1 MPPATRRAQR
11 EGMTTALITG
21 ASQGFGHALA
31 VSLAED
37 GWRVVVDARHATQ
50 LREAAGRHANII
62 AVPGDVTD
70 EQHRAA
76 LVAAVGDRLDLL
88 VLNASTLGPTPLPAL
103 SGYDLAEL
111 RQVFEVNVVA
121 PLALLQGALPA
132 LRAAKGQVIALS
144 SDAAVSGYEGWGAYG
159 SSKAALDQLIR
170 VFAAEE
176 PEIPAYAVDPG
187 DMRTAMHQAAFPG
200 EDISDRPPAESV
212 VPAFRRLI
220 EQSREPGRYVAVDL
234 VGV

>member
-1 MPPATRRAQR
+1 
-11 EGMTTALITG
+11 MTTALITG

-31 VSLAED
+31 ASLAAD

-50 LREAAGRHANII
+50 LREATGRHTNII

-103 SGYDLAEL
+103 AGYDLAEL

-121 PLALLQGALPA
+121 PLALLQAVLQA
-132 LRAAKGQVIALS
+132 LRLAKGQVVALS

-176 PEIPAYAVDPG
+176 PGIPAYAVDPG

-220 EQSREPGRYVAVDL
+220 AQTRESGRYVAVDL

>member
-1 MPPATRRAQR
+1 
-11 EGMTTALITG
+11 MTTALITG

-31 VSLAED
+31 ASLAAD

-50 LREAAGRHANII
+50 LREATGRHANII

-103 SGYDLAEL
+103 AGYDLAEL

-121 PLALLQGALPA
+121 PLALLQAVLQA
-132 LRAAKGQVIALS
+132 LRLAKGQVVALS

-176 PEIPAYAVDPG
+176 PGIRAYAVDPG

-220 EQSREPGRYVAVDL
+220 AQTRESGRYVAVDL

>member
-1 MPPATRRAQR
+1 
-11 EGMTTALITG
+11 MTTALITG

-31 VSLAED
+31 VSLAAD

-50 LREAAGRHANII
+50 LREATGRHANIV

-103 SGYDLAEL
+103 AGYDLAEL

-121 PLALLQGALPA
+121 PLALLQAALPA
-132 LRAAKGQVIALS
+132 LRLAKGQVVALS

-176 PEIPAYAVDPG
+176 PGIPAYAVDPG

-200 EDISDRPPAESV
+200 EDISDRPPAESI

-220 EQSREPGRYVAVDL
+220 AQTHESGRYVAVDL

>member
-1 MPPATRRAQR
+1 
-11 EGMTTALITG
+11 MTTALITG

-31 VSLAED
+31 ASLAAD

-50 LREAAGRHANII
+50 LREATGRHANII

-103 SGYDLAEL
+103 AGYDLAEL

-121 PLALLQGALPA
+121 PLALLQAVLPA
-132 LRAAKGQVIALS
+132 LRLAKGQVVALS

-176 PEIPAYAVDPG
+176 PGIPAYAVDPG

-220 EQSREPGRYVAVDL
+220 AQTRESGRYVAVDL